1 MNRSVNNMFLLVQGR
16 SVLSMT
22 QARFLGTCTINRQLE
37 NMSEECPAHAAK
49 PKKDFSDYHCSKEEW
64 DNAKPF
70 SQIPGPVPL
79 PIIGNTWRFLPKIG
93 EYGNMAN
100 DITKMFDRLHSDF
113 GEIVKME
120 KVLGRK
126 TAIHLFDPNDIE
138 KIYKAEGVFPERML
152 LPSMLYFRKNMRQ
165 EIFKHT
171 KGLLTSDGE
180 DWYTFRN
187 KVNTIMMQ
195 PKMIKQYVEPVDSI
209 AKEFVTR
216 IQSIR
221 GKDNKLSIDFMT
233 EINKWSLESITYLA
247 LNTKLGCLQGEL
259 SDDSTP
265 AKMIKI
271 TEEVFIYLGKLDV
284 EPNLSKFF
292 ATPTFKKAMKAY
304 DDQVSFSQGLI
315 QKAVERIEAKNI
327 GDMSDSEPSVLEKL
341 LKVDK
346 NVAIV
351 MALDMLLAGID
362 TTSTALMNIFY
373 YLAINQSKQ
382 DILRKEIMTLLP
394 DNNSKLTADILNSL
408 PYMKACIKEA
418 ARLYPVTAGTMRIL
432 TKGTVLKGY
441 QLPKGTDVI
450 FLHMAISISEKHFP
464 RPQEFIPERWLRE
477 NIDSD
482 ISYKKAHPFC
492 TMHFGFG
499 ARSCVGRRFAELE
512 LEVALINFM
521 RYFKL
526 KWEGPPPKR
535 GITTI
540 NYLKPPFNFTFEN
553 VK

>member
-1 MNRSVNNMFLLVQGR
+1 MYRSVNNMFLLVQGR
-16 SVLSMT
+16 SVLSMS
-22 QARFLGTCTINRQLE
+22 QASRFLGTCIINRQLE
-37 NMSEECPAHAAK
+37 NTSEECPAHAAK
-49 PKKDFSDYHCSKEEW
+49 PKKDSSEYHCSKEEW
-64 DNAKPF
+64 NNAKPF

-93 EYGNMAN
+93 EYGNMTN
-100 DITKMFDRLHSDF
+100 DIAKMFDRLHSDF

-120 KVLGRK
+120 KVLGQK
-126 TAIHLFDPNDIE
+126 TTINLFDPNDIE
-138 KIYKAEGVFPERML
+138 KIYKAEGVFPERMI

-165 EIFKHT
+165 DIFKHT
-171 KGLLTSDGE
+171 KGLLTIDGE

-195 PKMIKQYVEPVDSI
+195 PKMIKQYFEPVDSI

-216 IQSIR
+216 IQLIR
-221 GKDNKLSIDFMT
+221 GKDNKLSMDFMT
-233 EINKWSLESITYLA
+233 EINKRSLESIKYLA
-247 LNTKLGCLQGEL
+247 LNTKLGCFQGEL

-271 TEEVFIYLGKLDV
+271 TEEVLIYIYIYIGKLDV
-284 EPNLSKFF
+284 EPI
-292 ATPTFKKAMKAY
+292 
-304 DDQVSFSQGLI
+304 DLI
-315 QKAVERIEAKNI
+315 QKAIERIEAKNV

-373 YLAINQSKQ
+373 YLATNQSKQ

-394 DNNSKLTADILNSL
+394 DNNSKLTVDILNSL

-418 ARLYPVTAGTMRIL
+418 ARLYPVTTGTMRIL

-441 QLPKGTDVI
+441 QIPKGTDVV
-450 FLHMAISISEKHFP
+450 FLHMAISVSEKHFP

-553 VK
+553 V